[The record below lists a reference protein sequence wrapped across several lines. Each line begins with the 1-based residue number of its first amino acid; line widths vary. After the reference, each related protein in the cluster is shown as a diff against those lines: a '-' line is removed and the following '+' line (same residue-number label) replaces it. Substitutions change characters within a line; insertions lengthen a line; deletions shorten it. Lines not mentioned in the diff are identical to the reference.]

1 MRILLVVFDINN
13 SATGL
18 VINNILKSLIL
29 QNPEIAIICNKV
41 TSKEIPSNIC
51 YEINGGNLDYDRFDK
66 LLLVATQKN
75 FKGLSWIYKGVQIA
89 KKIVDSFNP
98 EMVLVISSAYGF
110 PVFEMGYRIS
120 RKFKIPLAIHAV
132 DPLPSTAGWGEHQL
146 LRKSII
152 SIIRPYYKYASIVSS
167 TNETMLNYQ
176 KNVIGEKYIKNSFV
190 LPNPY
195 SPLKNDLTAPIE
207 QKSFV
212 YLGSVYGKRNIQ
224 HLIDA
229 FTIFCDRH
237 KDAKL
242 YFIGPIDPGKAIIS
256 EHVADKIVL
265 INWTDEPEIFM
276 SKCTILV
283 DIDADIE
290 NDVFISSKLTNYLV
304 ADRVIL
310 SISPFNSPARKLMQH
325 LHTTVVV
332 TADSKAEILNALE
345 EALNKSQNLIDFDE
359 RNEMRDYLSPKAVA
373 KNLLDNLNGVLNNCN
388 SFQNVPFYR

>member
-18 VINNILKSLIL
+18 VIKNVLGSLVL
-29 QNPEIAIICNKV
+29 QNPELEIICNKV
-41 TSKEIPSNIC
+41 TNNEIPADIF

-66 LLLVATQKN
+66 LLLVLTRKN

-98 EMVLVISSAYGF
+98 ELVLVISSAYGF
-110 PVFEMGYRIS
+110 PVFELGYRIS
-120 RKFKIPLAIHAV
+120 RKFNIPLAIHAV
-132 DPLPSTAGWGEHQL
+132 DPLPSTAGWGENQQ

-152 SIIRPYYKYASIVSS
+152 SIIKPYYKHATIVSS
-167 TNETMLNYQ
+167 TNESMLNYQ

-195 SPLKNDLTAPIE
+195 SPLKNNLTAPLE

-229 FTIFCDRH
+229 FTVFCNRH
-237 KDAKL
+237 QDAKL
-242 YFIGPIDPGKAIIS
+242 YFVGSIDPGKAVIS
-256 EHVADKIVL
+256 KHVADKIEL
-265 INWTDEPEIFM
+265 INWTDEPEIFIFR
-276 SKCTILV
+276 CAILV
-283 DIDADIE
+283 DIDADIQH
-290 NDVFISSKLTNYLV
+290 DVFISSKLTNYLV

-310 SISPFNSPARKLMQH
+310 SISPPDSPARKLMQH
-325 LHTTVVV
+325 LHNTVVV

-345 EALNKSQNLIDFDE
+345 EALNKSQNLIDFGE
-359 RNEMRDYLSPKAVA
+359 RKEIRNYLSPKTVA
-373 KNLLDNLNGVLNNCN
+373 KNLLDNLNSVLTNGN
-388 SFQNVPFYR
+388 SF